1 MGLGAEPELL
11 DGEKSHRVRIA
22 KGFWIG
28 VYEVT
33 NAEYRRFKPDHQ
45 SGVPA
50 GHVLGDADQPVV
62 NVTWDEAT
70 AFTEWHSKSSEVTYR
85 LPTEAE
91 WEYACRAGTKT
102 INGVTVQERAWAG

>member
-1 MGLGAEPELL
+1 M
-11 DGEKSHRVRIA
+11 
-22 KGFWIG
+22 
-28 VYEVT
+28 T

-70 AFTEWHSKSSEVTYR
+70 AFTEWHAARELKQSM
-85 LPTEAE
+85 
-91 WEYACRAGTKT
+91 G
-102 INGVTVQERAWAG
+102 